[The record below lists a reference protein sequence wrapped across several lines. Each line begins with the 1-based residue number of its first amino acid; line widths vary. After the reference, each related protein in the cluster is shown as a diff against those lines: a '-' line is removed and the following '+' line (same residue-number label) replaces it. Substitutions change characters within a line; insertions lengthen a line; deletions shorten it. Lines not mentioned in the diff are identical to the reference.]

1 MPLEEVFFEIGIILV
16 IAAAFS
22 MIVYRLRQPLI
33 IAYIITGILV
43 GPSVLALANN
53 PEFFDVMSQI
63 GVAFLLFTVGLGL
76 NWRSVKDVGGIAL
89 ATGVGQV
96 LFTSAG
102 GFFIGLLLGFDSV
115 TSAYIAIAL
124 AFSSTII
131 IVKLLMDKED
141 LDSLYGRISVGFL
154 LVQDFIAMLLLLGL
168 SGIRLGSSIQEIV
181 ISTTAKGVIIVPVLW
196 FISAKILPKV
206 LRYVAKSQELLF
218 IFSVAWCFLVAG
230 VLVYF
235 GFGVE
240 VGALIAGITLSTSV
254 YVQEINARIR
264 PLRDFFLIIFFI
276 VLGTHLAVDH
286 IEGLLISTI
295 VFSLY
300 VLIGNPLIVLFVMRS
315 LGYHPRTGFLAG
327 TTVAQISEFSFI
339 VIAAGI
345 SAGHLDQSVLAL
357 MTIVGILTISGSSY
371 LIEHNE
377 RIYERLSWMFKMFEP
392 SHMLG
397 MEKQTVFT
405 AKQILLFGCNDTGTE
420 LLPVIQN
427 MKRSYMVVDF
437 DPQISR
443 QLSEQGIP
451 NIYGDV
457 GDEAFLDELEADK
470 SKLII
475 STIPDFVISSSI
487 LGFLKSN
494 KYSGI
499 IVVSVRSHEEARNAY
514 EMGATYVIVPSVL
527 SGKKFSEMLQSHKA
541 SRRSWGGLKQL
552 KKPQLQKI
560 R

>member
-487 LGFLKSN
+487 LGFLKSKRN
-494 KYSGI
+494 SSKT
-499 IVVSVRSHEEARNAY
+499 VVNFIPLGSKLFFTNS
-514 EMGATYVIVPSVL
+514 M
-527 SGKKFSEMLQSHKA
+527 
-541 SRRSWGGLKQL
+541 
-552 KKPQLQKI
+552 
-560 R
+560 